1 MLPNIAPENEFYP
14 PPDTNHPMH
23 FPTPAYSLDPSQS
36 AMLMMQPP
44 AVIEVP
50 ALYPPPPAH
59 TAGYTAVVHQP
70 YTDSYLQNS
79 KPRYVHTQ
87 FRMNDK
93 CCLGNQFWVNI
104 WLLTFAVLFGQ
115 FAIPFAIF
123 GLAFACK
130 VSCLYKIRQYNKLI
144 KYFKILV

>member
-1 MLPNIAPENEFYP
+1 MYL
-14 PPDTNHPMH
+14 
-23 FPTPAYSLDPSQS
+23 PTPAYFMDPSQS

-44 AVIEVP
+44 AVP

-59 TAGYTAVVHQP
+59 TAGYNAVVHQT
-70 YTDSYLQNS
+70 YIDSYS

-130 VSCLYKIRQYNKLI
+130 VSCLYKIMQYNN
-144 KYFKILV
+144 